1 MTARL
6 PLAPYMP
13 PFWRWRAIRIGA
25 VALAAVATWEA
36 YGAWR
41 AFFGYRFELVT
52 ILPDRSVEDGA
63 EFLLDGAALHR
74 RLIVRHAETGL
85 RIGLYEPLRLSAR
98 PAELFVSERSGGRD
112 PAHNLPQRIDADFP
126 AGIPSCVVLVDLRGP
141 IPRAGR
147 CSGATAYDRH

>member
-6 PLAPYMP
+6 PLPPYMP
-13 PFWRWRAIRIGA
+13 PFWRWRAMRIGA

-41 AFFGYRFELVT
+41 AFFGYKFELVT
-52 ILPDRSVEDGA
+52 VLPDRSVADDA
-63 EFLLDGAALHR
+63 EFRLDGMALHR

-85 RIGLYEPLRLSAR
+85 RIGLYEPLRLPAR
-98 PAELFVSERSGGRD
+98 PAELFVSGRSGGRD
-112 PAHNLPQRIDADFP
+112 PAGDLPQRIDVDFP
-126 AGIPSCVVLVDLRGP
+126 PGISSCVVLVDLRGP
-141 IPRAGR
+141 IARAGR